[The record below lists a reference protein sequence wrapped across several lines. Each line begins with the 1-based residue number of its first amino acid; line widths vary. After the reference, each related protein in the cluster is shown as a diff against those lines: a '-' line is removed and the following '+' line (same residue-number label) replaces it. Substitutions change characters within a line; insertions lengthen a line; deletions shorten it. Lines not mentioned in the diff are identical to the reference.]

1 MTEIS
6 GAMSAKVVKVCVNVG
21 DEVNDGDTLVVVE
34 AMKMEMPITATT
46 FGTVDKICVEEGQH
60 VQANQVL
67 VVVA

>member
-1 MTEIS
+1 VTEIS
-6 GAMSAKVVKVCVNVG
+6 GAMSANVVKVCVSVG

-34 AMKMEMPITATT
+34 AMKMEMPITATA

-60 VQANQVL
+60 VQPNQVL

>member
-6 GAMSAKVVKVCVNVG
+6 GAMSAKVVKVCVTVG
-21 DEVNDGDTLVVVE
+21 DEVNDGDTLVVLE

-60 VQANQVL
+60 VQPNQVL